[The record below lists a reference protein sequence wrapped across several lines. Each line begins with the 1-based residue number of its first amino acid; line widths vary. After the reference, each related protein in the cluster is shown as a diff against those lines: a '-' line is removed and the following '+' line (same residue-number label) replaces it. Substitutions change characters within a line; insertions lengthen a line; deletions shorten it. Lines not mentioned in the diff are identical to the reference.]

1 MLNSHHPALFEILLV
16 EENPDELDTAS
27 TALSEANIPVNL
39 RVANAA
45 ETLPLLRREGEFY
58 DAPRPDLI
66 LLDLP
71 LRINGAF
78 DLLTA
83 IKQDE
88 TLKSIPIAV
97 LGPFSEQ
104 AIDESFEHAADV
116 YIAKPLDPQRLIMT
130 VNWAQGL

>member
-1 MLNSHHPALFEILLV
+1 MLNSNHPLFEILLV
-16 EENPDELDTAS
+16 DEDPKELDTAGA
-27 TALSEANIPVNL
+27 ALAEANIPVNL
-39 RVANAA
+39 RVADGTK
-45 ETLPLLRREGEFY
+45 TLALLRREGEFH

-71 LRINGAF
+71 VRIDSAI

-83 IKQDE
+83 IKQDQN
-88 TLKSIPIAV
+88 LKDIPIAV
-97 LGPFSEQ
+97 LGPFSEE

-130 VNWAQGL
+130 INWAQGQ

>member
-1 MLNSHHPALFEILLV
+1 MLNDPTLFEILLV
-16 EENPDELDTAS
+16 EENPQELDMAGS
-27 TALSEANIPVNL
+27 ALAEANIAANL
-39 RVANAA
+39 RVADAA
-45 ETLPLLRREGEFY
+45 ETLPLLRREGEFH

-66 LLDLP
+66 LLG
-71 LRINGAF
+71 INGAI

-88 TLKSIPIAV
+88 NLKDIPIAV
-97 LGPFSEQ
+97 LGPFSEE

-130 VNWAQGL
+130 VNWAQGQ